1 MARKSDLYIVNSI
14 TFARAPLV
22 FLFFILA
29 LVESYNHS
37 KATIFLATTF
47 LAVASFTDLLDG
59 MLARKWKV
67 ESKFGAMADPLMDKM
82 FYIVVFPTLVFLLGR
97 RAIQNDDPAQLT
109 HALVMLCFTVL
120 YLLRD
125 QWVTFLRSIAA
136 GYDAD
141 VRANWMGKLRTALS
155 FPFGCVVYVYIA
167 HDKKEWVRRLLPLG
181 VMYAVELFLIL
192 LNLASIVFYTR
203 QYLPYIR
210 RSLRPNREKTKRSW
224 RKRFRPREKPVKTN
238 ESV

>member
-22 FLFFILA
+22 FLFFILT
-29 LVESYNHS
+29 LVEAYNHS
-37 KATIFLATTF
+37 KFLIFLATAI
-47 LAVASFTDLLDG
+47 LALASVTDLLDG

-67 ESKFGAMADPLMDKM
+67 ESKFGAMADPLMDKI
-82 FYIVVFPTLVFLLGR
+82 FYIVVFPTLLFLLGR
-97 RAIQNDDPAQLT
+97 QALRNDTTQVT
-109 HALVMLCFTVL
+109 HALLMLCFTVL

-125 QWVTFLRSIAA
+125 QWVTFMRSIAT

-155 FPFGCVVYVYIA
+155 FPAGCVIYVYIA
-167 HDKKEWVRRLLPLG
+167 HDKNDWVRRLLPIEFI
-181 VMYAVELFLIL
+181 YALEIFLIL

-210 RSLRPNREKTKRSW
+210 RSLETK
-224 RKRFRPREKPVKTN
+224 P
-238 ESV
+238 

>member
-22 FLFFILA
+22 LLFFILA
-29 LVESYNHS
+29 LVESYNPS
-37 KATIFLATTF
+37 RATIFLATAF
-47 LAVASFTDLLDG
+47 LAIASFTDLLDG

-67 ESKFGAMADPLMDKM
+67 ESKFGALADPLMDKI

-97 RAIQNDDPAQLT
+97 QSLVDETQKT
-109 HALVMLCFTVL
+109 HMLVMLCFTVL

-125 QWVTFLRSIAA
+125 QWVTFMRTIAA
-136 GYDAD
+136 GYNAD

-155 FPFGCVVYVYIA
+155 FPAGCVIYVYIA
-167 HDKKEWVRRLLPLG
+167 HDKNAWVRRLLPIEA
-181 VMYAVELFLIL
+181 MYALEIFLIV
-192 LNLASIVFYTR
+192 LNLASIVYYTR

-210 RSLRPNREKTKRSW
+210 RSIDA
-224 RKRFRPREKPVKTN
+224 KP
-238 ESV
+238 

>member
-1 MARKSDLYIVNSI
+1 MARKHDLYIVNSI
-14 TFARAPLV
+14 TFARVPLV
-22 FLFFILA
+22 CLFFVLA

-37 KATIFLATTF
+37 LFTIVLATIFLAF
-47 LAVASFTDLLDG
+47 ASFTDLLDG

-67 ESKFGAMADPLMDKM
+67 ESKFGAMADPLMDKI
-82 FYIVVFPTLVFLLGR
+82 FYIVVFPTLLFLLGR
-97 RAIQNDDPAQLT
+97 QSIDDPTQKP

-136 GYDAD
+136 GYNAD

-155 FPFGCVVYVYIA
+155 FPAGCVIYVYIA
-167 HDKKEWVRRLLPLG
+167 HAQLRRWLPIEL
-181 VMYAVELFLIL
+181 MYAIELFLIL
-192 LNLASIVFYTR
+192 LNFASIVYYTR

-210 RSLRPNREKTKRSW
+210 RSVESRP
-224 RKRFRPREKPVKTN
+224 
-238 ESV
+238 

>member
-1 MARKSDLYIVNSI
+1 MARKRDLYIVNSI

-22 FLFFILA
+22 FLFFVLA

-37 KATIFLATTF
+37 KAAIFLATAF
-47 LAVASFTDLLDG
+47 LALASVTDLLDG

-67 ESKFGAMADPLMDKM
+67 ESKFGAMADPLMDKI

-97 RAIQNDDPAQLT
+97 RAFVEKDSVQLT

-125 QWVTFLRSIAA
+125 QWVTFMRSVAV
-136 GYDAD
+136 GYNAD

-167 HDKKEWVRRLLPLG
+167 HENKDWVRRLLPLWA
-181 VMYAVELFLIL
+181 MYAIEGFLII

-203 QYLPYIR
+203 QYMPYIR
-210 RSLRPNREKTKRSW
+210 RSLKPNREKPKRFW
-224 RKRFRPREKPVKTN
+224 RKRFKRPAAKASGQE
-238 ESV
+238 

>member
-37 KATIFLATTF
+37 KITIFLATAF
-47 LAVASFTDLLDG
+47 LAIASITDLLDG

-67 ESKFGAMADPLMDKM
+67 ESKFGSLADPLMDKI

-97 RAIQNDDPAQLT
+97 QSLVDETQKT
-109 HALVMLCFTVL
+109 HMLVMLCFTVL

-125 QWVTFLRSIAA
+125 QWVTFMRTIAA
-136 GYDAD
+136 GYNAD

-155 FPFGCVVYVYIA
+155 FPAGCVIYVYIA
-167 HDKKEWVRRLLPLG
+167 HDKNAWVRRLLPIEA
-181 VMYAVELFLIL
+181 MYALEIFLIV
-192 LNLASIVFYTR
+192 LNLASIVYYTR

-210 RSLRPNREKTKRSW
+210 RSIDA
-224 RKRFRPREKPVKTN
+224 KP
-238 ESV
+238 

>member
-1 MARKSDLYIVNSI
+1 MARKSDLYIVNTI

-22 FLFFILA
+22 FLFFVLA

-37 KATIFLATTF
+37 KATIFLATAF
-47 LAVASFTDLLDG
+47 LAVASITDLLDG

-97 RAIQNDDPAQLT
+97 RAIKDDPAQMT
-109 HALVMLCFTVL
+109 HALVMLCFTVF

-125 QWVTFLRSIAA
+125 QWVTFLRSVAA

-167 HDKKEWVRRLLPLG
+167 HDMNDWVRRLLPLEL
-181 VMYAVELFLIL
+181 MYAVEVFLII

-210 RSLRPNREKTKRSW
+210 RSIDA
-224 RKRFRPREKPVKTN
+224 KP
-238 ESV
+238 

>member
-1 MARKSDLYIVNSI
+1 MARKSHLYIVNTI

-29 LVESYNHS
+29 LVEAYNPS
-37 KATIFLATTF
+37 KITIFLATTF

-67 ESKFGAMADPLMDKM
+67 ESQFGAMADPLMDKI
-82 FYIVVFPTLVFLLGR
+82 FYIVVFPTLLFLLGR
-97 RAIQNDDPAQLT
+97 QSIDDPAQRP
-109 HALVMLCFTVL
+109 HALLMLCFTVL

-125 QWVTFLRSIAA
+125 QWVTFMRSIAA

-155 FPFGCVVYVYIA
+155 FPAGCVIYVYIA
-167 HDKKEWVRRLLPLG
+167 HDKNDWVRRLLPVEL
-181 VMYAVELFLIL
+181 MYAAEIFLIL
-192 LNLASIVFYTR
+192 LNLASIVYYTR
-203 QYLPYIR
+203 QYQPYIR
-210 RSLRPNREKTKRSW
+210 RSLDTKPRRFRWRRKTNRENN
-224 RKRFRPREKPVKTN
+224 KPGLQG
-238 ESV
+238 